1 MPCCEKAKWKR
12 EEIADH
18 KFDYIDVDD
27 FIEDS
32 LWRKI
37 AYAGVFLL
45 TLKSIVV
52 YMNDIL
58 IASLIIQNI
67 STKSCDNN
75 NNSFSLNSCGR
86 DSDLKKFLPQTIR
99 PYLIISSVLISF
111 ILLFI
116 DWRKAQIIIKSRD
129 ISYSFT
135 SPIAYRYYVLRS
147 YAHYCLFCQIQNS
160 RRTIDILAFFVFFQF
175 KGWCV
180 FFL

>member
-1 MPCCEKAKWKR
+1 MAQNRLRRSVPPHPQIHCRLHERHPYRLPHYPKHF
-12 EEIADH
+12 H
-18 KFDYIDVDD
+18 K
-27 FIEDS
+27 
-32 LWRKI
+32 
-37 AYAGVFLL
+37 
-45 TLKSIVV
+45 
-52 YMNDIL
+52 IL
-58 IASLIIQNI
+58 RQ
-67 STKSCDNN
+67 N